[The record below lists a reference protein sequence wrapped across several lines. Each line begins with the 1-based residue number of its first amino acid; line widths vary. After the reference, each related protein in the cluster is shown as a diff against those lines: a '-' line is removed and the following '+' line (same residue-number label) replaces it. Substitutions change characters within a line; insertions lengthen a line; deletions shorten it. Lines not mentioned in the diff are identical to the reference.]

1 MTDKKTIFSTGAI
14 TYDKEW
20 YIKNGLDV
28 KPVVYTEQFLK
39 NIAETT
45 DGSSIELSH
54 GNQTNDTIGYANKF
68 DFIDDKLVAN
78 ILTDEQLE
86 GKGFSPEF
94 SVNFI
99 DKGNSY
105 EAIDGKL
112 LKTILTEN
120 PRSHILC
127 NSVEGGSNMN
137 EELINTLNKQI
148 KDLNREVAQKEAII
162 EANKKKLSEV
172 TELTDKIT
180 ELEKENNTYKSQI
193 EDYKT
198 QIDGLKPQAEAY
210 GKIEETRKAD
220 LLTKAFGEDE
230 EAKKAWADASME
242 QLESLANHREYTRE
256 AHGLGANN
264 VPDQNDEPN
273 DEPSEAEKAI
283 AFYEK
288 QHGEKPSFLKE

>member
-1 MTDKKTIFSTGAI
+1 MTDKKIIFSTGDI
-14 TYDKEW
+14 TYSKEW
-20 YIKNGLDV
+20 YVKNGLDV

-39 NIAETT
+39 EIASNTV
-45 DGSSIELSH
+45 GSSIELTH
-54 GNQTNDTIGYANKF
+54 GNTKIDTIGYANNF
-68 DFIDDKLVAN
+68 DFIDDKLVADISTN
-78 ILTDEQLE
+78 EELQ

-94 SVNFI
+94 SANFI
-99 DKGNSY
+99 DRGNSY

-127 NSVEGGSNMN
+127 NSVEGGSDMN

-210 GKIEETRKAD
+210 SRIEETRKAD

-242 QLESLANHREYTRE
+242 QLESLANHREFTRE

-264 VPDQNDEPN
+264 VPDPNEEPVT
-273 DEPSEAEKAI
+273 EPSEAEQAI
-283 AFYEK
+283 AFYEQ